1 MKRRMWYYLMLN
13 VKKMSFVV
21 FICFMFFIP
30 NSIFAQ
36 EILHNGSQGQAVYDL
51 QENLKKM
58 GYFNSQPTGYYGS
71 ITDHAVKQLQLDSG
85 ILPDGVFGL
94 QTQQKLN
101 NIEMMARVV
110 YGEARGETYEG
121 KVAVAA
127 VILNR
132 MSTPGFP
139 KNTYDVIF
147 QTNAFT
153 AVQDGQYYLT
163 PNSYS
168 YRAVIDALQ
177 GWDPTH
183 GSVYYYNP
191 FSATDE
197 WIFTRKT
204 VIRIGNHLF
213 AK

>member
-1 MKRRMWYYLMLN
+1 MLK
-13 VKKMSFVV
+13 VMSFV
-21 FICFMFFIP
+21 FFLCFMFFIP
-30 NSIFAQ
+30 NSTFAQ
-36 EILHNGSQGQAVYDL
+36 EILHNGSQGQEVYEL
-51 QENLKKM
+51 QEKLEKM

-71 ITDHAVKQLQLDSG
+71 ITDDAVKKLQLDSG
-85 ILPDGVFGL
+85 LLPDGVFGF
-94 QTQQKLN
+94 QTQAKLN
-101 NIEMMARVV
+101 NIDMMARVV
-110 YGEARGETYEG
+110 HGEARGETYEG

-139 KNTYDVIF
+139 KNIYQVIF

-153 AVQDGQYYLT
+153 AVHDGQYDLT
-163 PNSYS
+163 PNSYA
-168 YRAVIDALQ
+168 YQAVIDALK
-177 GWDPTH
+177 GWDPTY

-191 FSATDE
+191 LLATDE
-197 WIFTRKT
+197 WIFTRDT

>member
-1 MKRRMWYYLMLN
+1 MMLN
-13 VKKMSFVV
+13 VKKISFVV
-21 FICFMFFIP
+21 FICFMFLIP

-36 EILHNGSQGQAVYDL
+36 EVLHNGSQGQAVYDL
-51 QENLKKM
+51 QENLKEM
-58 GYFNSQPTGYYGS
+58 GYFKRQPTGYYGS

-85 ILPDGVFGL
+85 ILPDGVFGY

-101 NIEMMARVV
+101 SIEMMARVV
-110 YGEARGETYEG
+110 HGEARGETYEG

-153 AVQDGQYYLT
+153 AVHDGQYYLT
-163 PNSYS
+163 PNSHS

-177 GWDPTH
+177 GWDPTD

-191 FSATDE
+191 VSATDE
-197 WIFTRKT
+197 WIFTRET

>member
-1 MKRRMWYYLMLN
+1 MLN

-30 NSIFAQ
+30 NSTFAQ

>member
-1 MKRRMWYYLMLN
+1 
-13 VKKMSFVV
+13 
-21 FICFMFFIP
+21 MFFIP
-30 NSIFAQ
+30 NSTFAQ
-36 EILHNGSQGQAVYDL
+36 EILHNGSQGQEVYEL
-51 QENLKKM
+51 QEKLEKM

-71 ITDHAVKQLQLDSG
+71 ITDDAVKKLQLDSG
-85 ILPDGVFGL
+85 LLPDGVFGF
-94 QTQQKLN
+94 QTQAKLN
-101 NIEMMARVV
+101 NIDMMARVV
-110 YGEARGETYEG
+110 HGEARGETYEG

-139 KNTYDVIF
+139 KNIYQVIF

-153 AVQDGQYYLT
+153 AVHDGQYDLT
-163 PNSYS
+163 PNSYA
-168 YRAVIDALQ
+168 YQAVIDALK
-177 GWDPTH
+177 GWDPTY

-191 FSATDE
+191 LLATDE
-197 WIFTRKT
+197 WIFTRDT

>member
-1 MKRRMWYYLMLN
+1 MVFLGLN
-13 VKKMSFVV
+13 VKISFVV
-21 FICFMFFIP
+21 FMCFMFFIP

-36 EILHNGSQGQAVYDL
+36 EVLQKGSQGQAVYTL
-51 QENLKKM
+51 QENLRKM
-58 GYFNSQPTGYYGS
+58 GYFTNEPTGYYGS
-71 ITDHAVKQLQLDSG
+71 ITDNAVRQFQLDTG
-85 ILPDGVFGL
+85 LFPDGVLGF
-94 QTQQKLN
+94 QAQQKLN

-110 YGEARGETYEG
+110 HGEARGEPYEG

-132 MSTPGFP
+132 MSTSGFP

-153 AVQDGQYYLT
+153 AVNDGQYYLT

-168 YRAVIDALQ
+168 YRAVIDAIK
-177 GWDPTH
+177 GWDPTY

-191 FSATDE
+191 TIATND
-197 WIFTRKT
+197 WIFTRET
-204 VIRIGNHLF
+204 VNRIGNHLF

>member
-1 MKRRMWYYLMLN
+1 
-13 VKKMSFVV
+13 MSFV
-21 FICFMFFIP
+21 FFLCFMFFIP
-30 NSIFAQ
+30 NSTFAQ
-36 EILHNGSQGQAVYDL
+36 EILHNGSQGPEVYEL
-51 QENLKKM
+51 QEKLEKM

-71 ITDHAVKQLQLDSG
+71 ITDDAVKKLQLDSG
-85 ILPDGVFGL
+85 LLPDGVFGF
-94 QTQQKLN
+94 QTQAKLN

-110 YGEARGETYEG
+110 HGEARGETYEG

-139 KNTYDVIF
+139 KDINHVIF

-153 AVQDGQYYLT
+153 AVHDGQYYLT
-163 PNSYS
+163 PNSYA

-191 FSATDE
+191 LLATDE
-197 WIFTRKT
+197 WIFTRDT

>member
-1 MKRRMWYYLMLN
+1 MRLNIKISFAIIICLM
-13 VKKMSFVV
+13 FVV
-21 FICFMFFIP
+21 P
-30 NSIFAQ
+30 NSTFAQ
-36 EILHNGSQGQAVYDL
+36 EVLYKGSQGQAVYNL
-51 QENLKKM
+51 QESLKKM
-58 GYFNSQPTGYYGS
+58 GYFTSKPTGFYGS
-71 ITDHAVKQLQLDSG
+71 ITDNAVRQFQLDTRLS
-85 ILPDGVFGL
+85 PDGVIGL
-94 QTQQKLN
+94 QTRRKLN
-101 NIEMMARVV
+101 NIEMMAKVV
-110 YGEARGETYEG
+110 HGEARGESYEG

-153 AVQDGQYYLT
+153 AVHDGQYYLT

-168 YRAVIDALQ
+168 YRAVIDALK
-177 GWDPTH
+177 GWDPSY

-191 FSATDE
+191 TLATDD
-197 WIFTRKT
+197 WIFTRDT
-204 VIRIGNHLF
+204 VISIGNHLF

>member
-1 MKRRMWYYLMLN
+1 MKLN
-13 VKKMSFVV
+13 VKMSFFAFV
-21 FICFMFFIP
+21 FFLFFIP

-51 QENLKKM
+51 QEKLKKM
-58 GYFNSQPTGYYGS
+58 GYFKSQPTGYYGS
-71 ITDHAVKQLQLDSG
+71 ITDHAVKQLQLDAKL
-85 ILPDGVFGL
+85 LPDGIYGL
-94 QTQQKLN
+94 QTQQKVN
-101 NIEMMARVV
+101 SIEMMARVV
-110 YGEARGETYEG
+110 HGEARGETYEG

-153 AVQDGQYYLT
+153 AIHDGQYYLT
-163 PNSYS
+163 PNSNS
-168 YRAVIDALQ
+168 YQAVIDALQ
-177 GWDPTH
+177 GWDPTK

-191 FSATDE
+191 HLATDE
-197 WIFTRKT
+197 WIFTREK
-204 VIRIGNHLF
+204 VIKIGNHLF